1 VPDTY
6 SREHSGRSAEN
17 VLPPRVVFEKQL
29 SAIHTEG
36 IVQLERHGLATR
48 PDKRASVLNPLID
61 AIIDNLGI
69 FETQCNDDIGEL
81 MKSLVLNPV

>member
-6 SREHSGRSAEN
+6 SREHSGRSAESG
-17 VLPPRVVFEKQL
+17 LPPRVVFEKQL

-61 AIIDNLGI
+61 AITENLRT
-69 FETQCNDDIGEL
+69 FEPQCNDDIGKL
-81 MKSLVLNPV
+81 VKSLVLDSV